1 MIGSPETAMGR
12 KWYDDDELD
21 ILINRNH
28 ELVLDSVETYLEANA
43 EFCRCRDC
51 RLDLAALT
59 LNRAPARYYVSEYHM
74 RYYGEEDDAPIEK
87 RIARV
92 VNEAAAIVARR
103 PHHD

>member
-1 MIGSPETAMGR
+1 MAR

-28 ELVLDSVETYLEANA
+28 ENVLDAVEGFIEATPG
-43 EFCRCRDC
+43 FCRCRDC

-74 RYYGEEDDAPIEK
+74 KYYGDSDEGPDDK
-87 RIARV
+87 RLARII
-92 VNEAAAIVARR
+92 NEAAAIVTRR